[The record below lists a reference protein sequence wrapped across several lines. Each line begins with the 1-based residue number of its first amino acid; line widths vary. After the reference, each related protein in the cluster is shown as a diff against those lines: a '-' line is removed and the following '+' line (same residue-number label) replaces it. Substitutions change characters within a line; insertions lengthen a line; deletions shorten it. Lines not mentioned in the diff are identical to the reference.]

1 MSKNSKKQDN
11 KEKNNVVNFPQG
23 SKKGALD
30 GASLREEYEA
40 ENSNDEIEDITD
52 EIAEYVLNSL
62 FEKSGKD
69 LSYVEALLGLN
80 KAYLQVLLQLVEDS
94 DYDVDEFLNYF
105 YAEGDR
111 ISNKYIE
118 EQNFEV
124 DPVKAAGSLA
134 LASSYLLSI
143 LDEEE

>member
-11 KEKNNVVNFPQG
+11 KDKNNVVEFPQG

-94 DYDVDEFLNYF
+94 EYDVDEFLNYF

-111 ISNKYIE
+111 ISNNYIE
-118 EQNFEV
+118 
-124 DPVKAAGSLA
+124 
-134 LASSYLLSI
+134 
-143 LDEEE
+143 